1 MVRVPFVA
9 ETIVDTKLESGWMP
23 TAYVIAGPNG
33 AGKTTFA
40 TEFLPD
46 FVHCREFV
54 NADLIAAGLSP
65 FAPETQA
72 MRAGR
77 LLLTRIKELAEARRD
92 FGFETTLAGQ
102 GYIKLLNGLRRS
114 GYRVSLFFLWLP
126 SAEMAVARVANR
138 VRQGGHNIL
147 EATIR
152 RRFEVGLRNVFRA
165 YAPLMD
171 AWHLYDGSELP
182 PSAIA
187 SLAGGAV
194 REQRPEL
201 YRMIQS
207 RWGNCFHARSDRPAL
222 DHARRRCLPP
232 GRR

>member
-1 MVRVPFVA
+1 M
-9 ETIVDTKLESGWMP
+9 DTERESGRMP

-77 LLLTRIKELAEARRD
+77 LSLTRIKELAEARRD
-92 FGFETTLAGQ
+92 FGFETTLAGR
-102 GYIKLLNGLRRS
+102 GYVNLLDGLRRS
-114 GYRVSLFFLWLP
+114 GYRVILFFLWLP

-138 VRQGGHNIL
+138 VRQGGHNIP

-152 RRFEVGLRNVFRA
+152 RRFEAGLRNFFRM
-165 YAPLMD
+165 YAPVVGMPGICMIVLSC
-171 AWHLYDGSELP
+171 HLR
-182 PSAIA
+182 PSQA
-187 SLAGGAV
+187 SPTGPCESNG
-194 REQRPEL
+194 P
-201 YRMIQS
+201 S
-207 RWGNCFHARSDRPAL
+207 TG
-222 DHARRRCLPP
+222 
-232 GRR
+232 